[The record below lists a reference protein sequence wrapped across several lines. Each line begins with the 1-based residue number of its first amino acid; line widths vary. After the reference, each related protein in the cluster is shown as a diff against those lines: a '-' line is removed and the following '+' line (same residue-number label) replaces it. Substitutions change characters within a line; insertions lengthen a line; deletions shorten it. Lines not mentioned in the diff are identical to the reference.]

1 MAATKAKDIRELS
14 ADERLKRLRDLK
26 QESMNLRLQRSAG
39 TLENSARFKQVRREI
54 AQLSRDRETVK
65 KGLLWYTQRINTL
78 REELSLLE
86 EE

>member
-14 ADERLKRLRDLK
+14 ADERLKSLRDLK

-54 AQLSRDRETVK
+54 AQ
-65 KGLLWYTQRINTL
+65 INTINN
-78 REELSLLE
+78 EKA
-86 EE
+86 

>member
-39 TLENSARFKQVRREI
+39 TLENPARFKQVRREI
-54 AQLSRDRETVK
+54 AQILTITNETA
-65 KGLLWYTQRINTL
+65 
-78 REELSLLE
+78 
-86 EE
+86 

>member
-54 AQLSRDRETVK
+54 AQILTITTEK
-65 KGLLWYTQRINTL
+65 A
-78 REELSLLE
+78 
-86 EE
+86 